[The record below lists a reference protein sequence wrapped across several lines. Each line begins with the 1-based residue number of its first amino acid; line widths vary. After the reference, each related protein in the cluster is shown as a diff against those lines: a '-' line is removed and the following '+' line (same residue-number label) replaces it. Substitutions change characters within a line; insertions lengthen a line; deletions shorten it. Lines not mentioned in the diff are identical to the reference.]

1 MDLNI
6 TGVLFSEDK
15 IKKRIEEL
23 AKEIEDDFKGE
34 DIFVIGVLKGSFVFV
49 SDLIRK
55 FKSNIELDFMSLS
68 SYGMSTT
75 SSGVVKIT
83 KDLDLS
89 INGKN
94 VLVVEDIID
103 TGLTMDYLS
112 QYLVNKG
119 CKKVKICTLLDKPSK
134 RKSKVAAD
142 YVGFSIDDLFV
153 VGYGIDCKEMYRNLP
168 YIGYV
173 EV

>member
-6 TGVLFSEDK
+6 TRVLFSEEE
-15 IKKRIEEL
+15 IQKKVKEL
-23 AKEIEDDFKGE
+23 AQIIEKDFAGE
-34 DIFVIGVLKGSFVFV
+34 DIFVIGVLKGSFIFV
-49 SDLIRK
+49 SDLIRQFTSK
-55 FKSNIELDFMSLS
+55 VELDFMSLS
-68 SYGMSTT
+68 SYGMSTK

-89 INGKN
+89 IEGKN
-94 VLVVEDIID
+94 VLIVEDIID
-103 TGLTMDYLS
+103 TGLTMDYLT

-119 CKKVKICTLLDKPSK
+119 CKQVRICTLLDKPTK
-134 RKSKVAAD
+134 RKSQVSAD
-142 YVGFSIDDLFV
+142 YVGFEIEDLFV